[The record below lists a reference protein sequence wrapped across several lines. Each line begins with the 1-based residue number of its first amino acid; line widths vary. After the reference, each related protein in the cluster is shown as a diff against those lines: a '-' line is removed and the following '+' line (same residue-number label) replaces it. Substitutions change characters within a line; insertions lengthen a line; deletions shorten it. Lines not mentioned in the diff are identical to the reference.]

1 MAEGRRLESAQHW
14 RICGC
19 LVFALSALICIANS
33 TSGAAQ
39 CDDDLLHLPVSLK
52 PGQVKTPDFTTQTGA
67 VAIEITVK
75 NVLPP
80 AELSCMMGISEGPQD
95 PADCNKEP
103 LIEASWKVW
112 NGGNVV
118 ARGSS
123 REMGRRGAYL
133 NSFYVKYLGAF
144 KAQKHRKFSLEVDF
158 TKDGSA
164 LAAAEPSLTLVDLS
178 PPDIGYYQANG
189 TDKPKPDP
197 DVLHS
202 TYLPLTPG
210 HFRFPEF
217 EGHKGLNIV
226 DLEALGK
233 LPTTEELCLFGI
245 QEDGLPKCAKESVV
259 SFEWTVWSRGKLVAA
274 GTSSSLEG
282 SNESSQYT
290 GPIAHCGGAGTIVR
304 DIGSF
309 KARKGE
315 KFSIEVNIKTDG
327 SELNIAYPTLSVVK
341 GYPPSAFAM

>member
-1 MAEGRRLESAQHW
+1 MTQKVVARVLCVVGGLLFWIAQHDA
-14 RICGC
+14 G
-19 LVFALSALICIANS
+19 LAE
-33 TSGAAQ
+33 
-39 CDDDLLHLPVSLK
+39 CDNDLLHLPVSLR
-52 PGQVKTPDFTTQTGA
+52 PGQVKTPEFTTQTGA

-95 PADCNKEP
+95 PANCNKES

-112 NGGNVV
+112 NGGNIV

-123 REMGRRGAYL
+123 REMGRRGGYM

-158 TKDGSA
+158 TRDGSA

-189 TDKPKPDP
+189 TDKPKPNP
-197 DVLHS
+197 DVLYS

-210 HFRFPEF
+210 HFRSPEF

-226 DLEALGK
+226 DLDALGR

-259 SFEWTVWSRGKLVAA
+259 SFKWTVWSEGKLVAA
-274 GTSSSLEG
+274 GTSSPLEG
-282 SNESSQYT
+282 INESSQYT
-290 GPIAHCGGAGTIVR
+290 GPIAHCGGAGTIYR
-304 DIGSF
+304 DIGFF
-309 KARKGE
+309 KGRKGQR
-315 KFSIEVNIKTDG
+315 FSIEVDVKKDG
-327 SELNIAYPTLSVVK
+327 SVLDIAYPTLSVVK
-341 GYPPSAFAM
+341 GYPAWSFGL